1 MEEKFRELEADFRLI
16 AEAYEYSCSVGRLVS
31 PVELRLLKVEKEF
44 MRDYHER
51 LKAAK
56 GDDEKFDVFLTLF
69 PSESRVLI
77 AEAFRHAADL
87 STPPELSDIRP
98 WRYDYGSIRPW
109 RYDYGSTWQATYA
122 VGRLVGLFTYE
133 YGKLKVNGLEFDM
146 TRERNRSITD
156 VMMSFHNV
164 FID

>member
-31 PVELRLLKVEKEF
+31 PVELRLIKVEKEF

-98 WRYDYGSIRPW
+98 WRYDYGS
-109 RYDYGSTWQATYA
+109 TWQATYA